1 VAVLSGAGISAASGI
16 PTFRGEGGLWK
27 QHRAEDLATPE
38 AFARDPGTVW
48 EWYGWRRD
56 LVRQAQPNAAHL
68 ALARLSARVA
78 RLDIVTQNVDGLH
91 ERAGLPGGEIIRLH
105 GSLFSIR
112 CTVCGAEREDHDPGP
127 APGEIPH
134 CRCGG
139 RERPGVV
146 WFGENLASGDLERAG
161 TIVSEA
167 DVFLVI
173 GTSAVVYPAAG
184 FLPVASR
191 SGALVCEFNLEPT
204 RAAHDVACT
213 VPGACEETLPA
224 LLAALEARDG

>member
-1 VAVLSGAGISAASGI
+1 MAVLSGAGISAASGI
-16 PTFRGEGGLWK
+16 PTFRGDGGLWK
-27 QHRAEDLATPE
+27 NFRAEELATPQ
-38 AFARDPGTVW
+38 AFAHDPALVW

-56 LVRQAQPNAAHL
+56 LVREAQPNAAHH
-68 ALARLSARVA
+68 ALAELSTRVA

-91 ERAGLPGGEIIRLH
+91 ERAGLPNGEIVRLH
-105 GSLFSIR
+105 GSLFVLR
-112 CTVCGAEREDHDPGP
+112 CTVCGAEREDHEPGP
-127 APGEIPH
+127 GPGEIPH

-146 WFGENLASGDLERAG
+146 WFGENLAHEDLERAG
-161 TIVSEA
+161 TIARAAE
-167 DVFLVI
+167 VFLVV

-204 RAAHDVACT
+204 DAARDVALT
-213 VPGACEETLPA
+213 VPGPCEESLPA
-224 LLAALEARDG
+224 LLAALEARGG

>member
-1 VAVLSGAGISAASGI
+1 MLSGAGISAASGI

-27 QHRAEDLATPE
+27 NYRAEELATPE
-38 AFARDPGTVW
+38 AFEQDPETVW

-56 LVRQAQPNAAHL
+56 LVRKAEPNAAHL
-68 ALARLSARVA
+68 ALAELSTRVG

-91 ERAGLPGGEIIRLH
+91 ERAGLPNGEIVRLH
-105 GSLFSIR
+105 GSLFRFR
-112 CTVCGAEREDHDPGP
+112 CTVCGAERDDHEPGP
-127 APGEIPH
+127 KAGEIPH

-146 WFGENLASGDLERAG
+146 WFGENLAYQDVERAG
-161 TIVSEA
+161 TIASQAE
-167 DVFLVI
+167 VFLVI

-204 RAAHDVACT
+204 DAARGVACL
-213 VPGACEETLPA
+213 VPGPCEETLPA
-224 LLAALEARDG
+224 LLTSLEARDS

>member
-27 QHRAEDLATPE
+27 NFRAEELATPE
-38 AFARDPGTVW
+38 AFASDPATVW

-56 LVRQAQPNAAHL
+56 LCREAQPNPAHH
-68 ALARLSARVA
+68 ALAALSTRVG

-91 ERAGLPGGEIIRLH
+91 ERAGLPNGEIVRLH
-105 GSLFSIR
+105 GSLFQMR
-112 CTVCGAEREDHDPGP
+112 CTVCGAEREDHQKGP
-127 APGEIPH
+127 EPGEIPH

-139 RERPGVV
+139 QERPGVV
-146 WFGENLASGDLERAG
+146 WFGENLAYGDLERAG
-161 TIVSEA
+161 TIASEA
-167 DVFLVI
+167 EVFLVV

-191 SGALVCEFNLEPT
+191 SGALVCEFNLEASE
-204 RAAHDVACT
+204 AARGVAAT
-213 VPGACEETLPA
+213 VPGPCEETLPA
-224 LLAALEARDG
+224 LLEALEASDD